1 MGYWKIS
8 KKQLQEG
15 ILTPKETVKEVQE
28 YPFKDYPERGI
39 TKQTCEKFGVRAGLS
54 ETDGTTIQA
63 YYFPSYN
70 QKGKIVGYMK
80 QDLTKS
86 KEETG
91 YWSAIGS
98 VSISNK
104 LFGQDVSEA
113 NSRKRNNL
121 VLTEGQLDCMS
132 VYQACVD
139 NVKGTKFEGIEPF
152 VCSIPLGTANAVE
165 AVLHNEE
172 HVKSF
177 DALTIFFDDD
187 YCTPAERQKG
197 IVKGHEAREAVAGA
211 MVGSGLTLMT
221 ISTDSGLKDASDY
234 LQTDR
239 STDLAK
245 LVSFGKR
252 PFSAEKIVHASDITF
267 EELIKPQPRGV
278 VVDCF
283 PKLMDKLNGFR
294 LNELT
299 MVLAPSGVGKTSCS
313 TILAHRFLSDGHKLG
328 MIFLEEG
335 NKETLQRLVALD
347 LGVNY
352 MKFKRNPLSVAKQE
366 DIQKSYDNIANN
378 NRLSM
383 LDHFGSL
390 PISDLM
396 NKIKHMHL
404 VDGCKYILLDH
415 ISMVVSGMASD
426 NERKDLDVAMT
437 NLAAFCASND
447 VHIVVVCHINRTD
460 SHQFLPPK
468 GKENEPFWVNVRK
481 ESARGSAALEQLSWN
496 ILGLE
501 PEILPDF
508 SRGRVRW
515 KVLKTRFGNSLG
527 IADVF
532 TLDENTW
539 EVLLDEESSEGY

>member
-1 MGYWKIS
+1 MSYSRTS
-8 KKQLQEG
+8 KKDLQSM
-15 ILTPKETVKEVQE
+15 IITPKEKVEEILT

-39 TKQTCEKFGVRAGLS
+39 TKKTCEKFGVRAGLS
-54 ETDGTTIQA
+54 EIDGTTITA
-63 YYFPSYN
+63 YYFPSSN
-70 QKGKIVGYMK
+70 PKGKIVGYMK
-80 QDLTKS
+80 QNLSKS
-86 KEETG
+86 KEEAG
-91 YWSAIGS
+91 HWLAIGS
-98 VSISNK
+98 VSVSNK
-104 LFGQDVSEA
+104 LFGQDVVESNA
-113 NSRKRNNL
+113 RKRNNL

-139 NVKGTKFEGIEPF
+139 DVKGSKFDGLEPF

-172 HVKSF
+172 LVKSF

-187 YCTPAERQKG
+187 YCTPAEKQKG
-197 IVKGHEAREAVAGA
+197 IMKGHEAREAVAGA
-211 MVGSGLTLMT
+211 MVGSGLSLMT
-221 ISTDSGLKDASDY
+221 VSPDAGLKDASDY
-234 LQTDR
+234 LQANR

-267 EELIKPQPRGV
+267 EELISPQPRGV

-283 PKLMDKLNGFR
+283 PKLMNRLNGFR
-294 LNELT
+294 GGELT
-299 MVLAPSGVGKTSCS
+299 LFISPSGVGKTSVCS
-313 TILAHRFLSDGHKLG
+313 ILANKFMSAGHKLG

-347 LGVNY
+347 LGVNFI
-352 MKFKRNPLSVAKQE
+352 KFKRNPLSVTSSEHIQE
-366 DIQKSYDNIANN
+366 SYNKIANHN
-378 NRLSM
+378 MLSM

-390 PISDLM
+390 PVNDLM

-404 VDGCKYILLDH
+404 IDGCKYIVLDH
-415 ISMVVSGMASD
+415 ISMVISGLASD

-447 VHIVVVCHINRTD
+447 VHIIVISHINRTD

-468 GKENEPFWVNVRK
+468 GKEGEAFWVNVRK

-496 ILGLE
+496 IIGLE
-501 PEILPDF
+501 PEVLPDF
-508 SRGRVRW
+508 SRGRVRL
-515 KVLKTRFGNSLG
+515 KVLKTRFGDSLG

-532 TLDENTW
+532 TLDEDTW
-539 EVLLDEESSEGY
+539 EVLLDVEPSSKY

>member
-1 MGYWKIS
+1 MSYSRTS
-8 KKQLQEG
+8 KKDLQSM
-15 ILTPKETVKEVQE
+15 IITPKERVEDVLS
-28 YPFKDYPERGI
+28 YPFKAYPERGI
-39 TKQTCEKFGVRAGLS
+39 SKKTCEKFGVRAGLS
-54 ETDGTTIQA
+54 EADGETVDA
-63 YYFPSYN
+63 YYFPSFN

-91 YWSAIGS
+91 HWVAVGS
-98 VSISNK
+98 VTISNK
-104 LFGQDVSEA
+104 LFGQDVVETVP
-113 NSRKRNNL
+113 RKRNNL
-121 VLTEGQLDCMS
+121 IITEGQLDCMS
-132 VYQACVD
+132 VYQSCVD
-139 NVKGTKFEGIEPF
+139 DVKGTKFDGLVPF

-165 AVLHNEE
+165 AILHNEDMI
-172 HVKSF
+172 KSF

-187 YCTPAERQKG
+187 YCTPAEKQKG
-197 IVKGHEAREAVAGA
+197 IMKGHEAREAVAGA
-211 MVGSGLTLMT
+211 LVGSGLSLMT
-221 ISTDSGLKDASDY
+221 LSPDDGMKDASDY
-234 LQTDR
+234 MQADR

-267 EELIKPQPRGV
+267 EELVTPQPRGV

-283 PKLMDKLNGFR
+283 PKLMERLNGFR
-294 LNELT
+294 GGELT
-299 MVLAPSGVGKTSCS
+299 LFISPSGAGKTSVCS
-313 TILAHRFLSDGHKLG
+313 ILADKFMTAGHKLG

-347 LGVNY
+347 LGVNFI
-352 MKFKRNPLSVAKQE
+352 KFKRDPLSVASE
-366 DIQKSYDNIANN
+366 DFIQRSYNKIANHN
-378 NRLSM
+378 MLSM

-390 PISDLM
+390 PVNDLM

-404 VDGCKYILLDH
+404 IDGCKYIVLDH
-415 ISMVVSGMASD
+415 ISMVISGLASD

-447 VHIVVVCHINRTD
+447 VHIIVISHINRTD

-468 GKENEPFWVNVRK
+468 GKEGQPFWVNVRK

-496 ILGLE
+496 IIGLE
-501 PEILPDF
+501 PEINPDF
-508 SRGRVRW
+508 SRGRVRL
-515 KVLKTRFGNSLG
+515 KVLKSRFGDSLG

-532 TLDENTW
+532 TLDDNTW
-539 EVLLDEESSEGY
+539 EVLLDIESSEDF